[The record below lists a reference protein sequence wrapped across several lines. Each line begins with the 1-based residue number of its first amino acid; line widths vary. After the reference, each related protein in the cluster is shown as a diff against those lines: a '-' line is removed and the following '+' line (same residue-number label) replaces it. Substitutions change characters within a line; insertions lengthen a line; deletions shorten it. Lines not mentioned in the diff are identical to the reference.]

1 MAAPIRRSRMSRS
14 VLRMSFVSAGGTAR
28 VGRRAGACSDED
40 MCEGPSEGENC
51 GGKSTIVGE
60 KDIPQKEVENVGDR
74 HLPRKK
80 GGPEESGKDVESQ
93 RGSFSRAGTVEV
105 DDAEE
110 TLDNKEKGIAPCAMD
125 GEEPGTEEGHEL
137 VIAGGAERRCGVRER
152 GRSVRKRRREDCG
165 ADDEGGSSRH
175 D

>member
-93 RGSFSRAGTVEV
+93 RGSFSRAGTVDV

-110 TLDNKEKGIAPCAMD
+110 TLDNKEKGIAPCVMD
-125 GEEPGTEEGHEL
+125 GKDPRTVEGHEL
-137 VIAGGAERRCGVRER
+137 VIAGGTERGCGVRER
-152 GRSVRKRRREDCG
+152 ERSV
-165 ADDEGGSSRH
+165 
-175 D
+175 